1 MCIEISVKG
10 NIYLNNLI
18 YFCRQYNDTRF
29 IVSHYWDRNEPN
41 LLFCEA
47 KSIDKPE
54 NKPSKPSLYTSAN
67 RQKKNKM
74 IGSSVCFIIFSLTHV
89 IILFLICLGDT

>member
-1 MCIEISVKG
+1 MCIEIFVKG
-10 NIYLNNLI
+10 IKYLNNLVC
-18 YFCRQYNDTRF
+18 FRRQYNDTRF
-29 IVSHYWDRNEPN
+29 IVSHYWDTNEPN

-54 NKPSKPSLYTSAN
+54 NKPSKPSLYTLAK

-74 IGSSVCFIIFSLTHV
+74 IGFSVCFIIFSLTHV
-89 IILFLICLGDT
+89 IILFLIC

>member
-1 MCIEISVKG
+1 MCIEIFVKE
-10 NIYLNNLI
+10 NLYLNKSI

-29 IVSHYWDRNEPN
+29 IVSHYWDTNEPN

-54 NKPSKPSLYTSAN
+54 NKPLKPSLYTLAN

-74 IGSSVCFIIFSLTHV
+74 IGSSVCFIIFSLSHV
-89 IILFLICLGDT
+89 YNIIFNLFR